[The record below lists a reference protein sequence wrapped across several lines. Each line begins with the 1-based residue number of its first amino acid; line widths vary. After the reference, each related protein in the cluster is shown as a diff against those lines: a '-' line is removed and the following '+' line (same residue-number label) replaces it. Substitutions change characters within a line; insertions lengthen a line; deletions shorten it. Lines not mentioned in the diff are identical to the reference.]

1 MLPPPSLP
9 GESRLR
15 TRWVLIVAPALILIF
30 WLQML
35 HAIRGQSLT
44 WDEGDHI
51 FAGYESLKSGDFGLN
66 PEHPPM
72 VKMIGALPL
81 LPLDLKVP
89 TVGHGFFK
97 GEAYFGGREL
107 LFHNGPA
114 DGGHYNANTLIFRA
128 RLFASIFSLLA
139 AVLIFL
145 GTTEMFSLT
154 AGLIALTLFCFEPN
168 LVAHGAYVTTDMA
181 ASCTLF
187 ATIYAFWRWVKVPS
201 TGRLLAA
208 GVVGGFALAAKHST
222 ILLAPMLLLL
232 AAIVL
237 YSQRRENP
245 SPSSSHITIGRMI
258 TGLAVITCIAVIVL
272 WAFYGF
278 RFSAR
283 PAGLALSPSL
293 AEYVKPLV
301 PREAR
306 GILFLA
312 HWHLLPE
319 SYLYGLADVRLVA
332 NDMPSFLLG
341 RVYAHGTW
349 MYFPVDFLIK
359 STLSMLGLLALTLF
373 AIARRWLRPS
383 LELAFVLIP
392 PIVYMLVSMGSHLNI
407 GARHILPVFLFCCVI
422 AGAGA
427 AALLRAQPT
436 QKSRERWTLTVVA
449 LLIFHIATT
458 VHTSPNYISYANEAW
473 GGPTQTYRHLSDSN
487 TDWAQQ
493 LIAVSAELRARNVQ
507 HCYIAYFAT
516 PFILPADYGIPCEL
530 IPTPDSHFTG
540 TSQLTPSILVGPV
553 LISAGDLN
561 GFELGSSVLNPYESF
576 RSIHPTEFIQNGVF
590 WFDGTFTVP
599 LASALPHVE
608 LSTLALKRHDIPRAV
623 AEAQQGELLAPGE
636 VEPEL
641 ALGDALAAAGR
652 ADEARAAYTRA
663 SQKIETM
670 EPDAREIWRRKLSKK
685 MAALPAH

>member
-1 MLPPPSLP
+1 LQ
-9 GESRLR
+9 
-15 TRWVLIVAPALILIF
+15 TRWVLIVVPALILIL

-35 HAIRGQSLT
+35 HAIRGESLT

-51 FAGYESLKSGDFGLN
+51 FAGYESLKTHDFGLN

-81 LPLDLKVP
+81 LSLELRVP
-89 TVGHGFFK
+89 AVGHRFFK
-97 GEAYFGGREL
+97 EEAYMDGREL

-114 DGGHYNANTLIFRA
+114 DGGHYDANTLIFRA
-128 RLFASIFSLLA
+128 RLFASVFSLIA
-139 AVLIFL
+139 AVLVFL

-154 AGLIALTLFCFEPN
+154 AGLIALVLFCFEPN
-168 LVAHGAYVTTDMA
+168 LIAHGAFVTTDMA
-181 ASCTLF
+181 ASCTIF

-201 TGRLLAA
+201 AARLLTA
-208 GVVGGFALAAKHST
+208 GLVGGFALAAKHST

-232 AAIVL
+232 AAVVL
-237 YSQRRENP
+237 YDQRRKDHTP
-245 SPSSSHITIGRMI
+245 SPLRITPARMI
-258 TGLAVITCIAVIVL
+258 TALAVITGVAVIVL

-283 PAGLALSPSL
+283 PAGLALTPSL
-293 AEYVKPLV
+293 ADYIKPLA
-301 PREAR
+301 PREAH

-319 SYLYGLADVRLVA
+319 SYLYGLADVRRVA

-349 MYFPVDFLIK
+349 MYFPIVFLIK
-359 STLSMLGLLALTLF
+359 STLPMLALLALTLF

-407 GARHILPVFLFCCVI
+407 GARHILPVYLFCCVI

-427 AALLRAQPT
+427 AALLRAQQT
-436 QKSRERWTLTVVA
+436 RKSRERWTLTVMA
-449 LLIFHIATT
+449 LLIFHVATT
-458 VHTSPNYISYANEAW
+458 LHASPNYISYANEAW
-473 GGPTQTYRHLSDSN
+473 GGPTQTYRYLSDSN

-493 LIAVSAELRARNVQ
+493 LIAVSAELRARGVQ

-516 PFILPADYGIPCEL
+516 PFILPSDYGIPCDL
-530 IPTPDSHFTG
+530 IPTFDSHIVNA
-540 TSQLTPSILVGPV
+540 SKPTPSIFEGPI

-561 GFELGSSVLNPYESF
+561 GFEFGSSVLNPYESF
-576 RSIHPTEFIQNGVF
+576 RSIKSTEFIQNGVF
-590 WFDGTFTVP
+590 WFEGTFTVP

-608 LSTLALKRHDIPRAV
+608 LSTLALEHHDIPQAV
-623 AEAQQGELLAPGE
+623 AEAQQAEQLAPGE

-641 ALGDALAAAGR
+641 ALGDALTAAGN
-652 ADEARAAYTRA
+652 ATEARAAYTRA
-663 SQKIETM
+663 GEKIETM
-670 EPDAREIWRRKLSKK
+670 EPDARQTWRRNLADKL
-685 MAALPAH
+685 AALPTH

>member
-1 MLPPPSLP
+1 MLIA
-9 GESRLR
+9 
-15 TRWVLIVAPALILIF
+15 VPALILIF

-35 HAIRGQSLT
+35 HAVRGQSLT

-51 FAGYESLKSGDFGLN
+51 FAGYESWRTHDFGLN

-89 TVGHGFFK
+89 TVGHRFFK
-97 GEAYFGGREL
+97 EEAYFDGRDL

-114 DGGHYNANTLIFRA
+114 DGGHYDSNTLLFRA
-128 RLFASIFSLLA
+128 RLFASIFSLVA
-139 AVLIFL
+139 AVLVFL

-168 LVAHGAYVTTDMA
+168 LIGHGAYVATDMG
-181 ASCTLF
+181 ASCTIF

-201 TGRLLAA
+201 TGRLLTA
-208 GVVGGFALAAKHST
+208 GLVAGFALAAKHST
-222 ILLAPMLLLL
+222 ILLAPMLVLL
-232 AAIVL
+232 AAAVL
-237 YSQRRENP
+237 YDQSRNKPAATSR
-245 SPSSSHITIGRMI
+245 ITLARMI
-258 TGLAVITCIAVIVL
+258 TALAVITCVAVIVL

-293 AEYVKPLV
+293 ADYVRPLN
-301 PREAR
+301 PSEAR
-306 GILFLA
+306 GILLLA

-319 SYLYGLADVRLVA
+319 SYLYGLADVRRVA

-349 MYFPVDFLIK
+349 MYFPIVFVIK
-359 STLSMLGLLALTLF
+359 STLSMLALLALTLF

-407 GARHILPVFLFCCVI
+407 GARHILPIYLFCCVI

-427 AALLRAQPT
+427 GALIRAQRT
-436 QKSRERWTLTVVA
+436 QKSRERWTLAVIA

-458 VHTSPNYISYANEAW
+458 VHASPNYISYANEAW
-473 GGPTQTYRHLSDSN
+473 GGPAQTYHYLSDSN

-493 LIAVSAELRARNVQ
+493 LVAVSAELRARGIQ

-516 PFILPADYGIPCEL
+516 PFILPSDYGIPCDL
-530 IPTPDSHFTG
+530 IPTFDSHALNA
-540 TSQLTPSILVGPV
+540 SKPTPSILEGPV

-561 GFELGSSVLNPYESF
+561 GFEFGSSVLNPYESF

-599 LASALPHVE
+599 LAAALPHVE
-608 LSTLALKRHDIPRAV
+608 LSTLALRQHNIPQAV
-623 AEAQQGELLAPGE
+623 AEAQQAELLAPGE

-641 ALGDALAAAGR
+641 ALGDALTAAGNTN
-652 ADEARAAYTRA
+652 EARAAYTRA
-663 SQKIETM
+663 SEKIETM
-670 EPDAREIWRRKLSKK
+670 EPDAREIWRGTLSKK
-685 MAALPAH
+685 LAALPAH

>member
-1 MLPPPSLP
+1 
-9 GESRLR
+9 
-15 TRWVLIVAPALILIF
+15 VLIVVPALILIF

-35 HAIRGQSLT
+35 HAIRGESLT

-51 FAGYESLKSGDFGLN
+51 FAGYESLKTHDFGLN

-81 LPLDLKVP
+81 LSLELRVP
-89 TVGHGFFK
+89 AVGHRFFK
-97 GEAYFGGREL
+97 EEAYMDGREL

-114 DGGHYNANTLIFRA
+114 DGGHYDANTLIFRA
-128 RLFASIFSLLA
+128 RLFASVFSLIA
-139 AVLIFL
+139 AVLVFL

-154 AGLIALTLFCFEPN
+154 AGLIALVLFCFEPN
-168 LVAHGAYVTTDMA
+168 LIAHGAFVTTDMA
-181 ASCTLF
+181 ASCTIF

-201 TGRLLAA
+201 TARLLTA
-208 GVVGGFALAAKHST
+208 GLVGGFALAAKHST

-232 AAIVL
+232 AAVVL
-237 YSQRRENP
+237 YDRRRKNHTP
-245 SPSSSHITIGRMI
+245 SPLRITPARMI
-258 TGLAVITCIAVIVL
+258 TALAVITGVAVIVL

-283 PAGLALSPSL
+283 PAGLALTPSL
-293 AEYVKPLV
+293 ADYIKPLA
-301 PREAR
+301 PREAH

-319 SYLYGLADVRLVA
+319 SYLYGLADVRRVA

-349 MYFPVDFLIK
+349 MYFPIVFLIK
-359 STLSMLGLLALTLF
+359 STLPMLALLALTLF
-373 AIARRWLRPS
+373 AIARHWLRPS

-407 GARHILPVFLFCCVI
+407 GARHILPVYLFCCVI

-427 AALLRAQPT
+427 AALLRAQQT
-436 QKSRERWTLTVVA
+436 RKSRERWTLTVMA
-449 LLIFHIATT
+449 LLIFHVATT
-458 VHTSPNYISYANEAW
+458 LHASPNYISYANEAW
-473 GGPTQTYRHLSDSN
+473 GGPTQTYRYLSDSN

-493 LIAVSAELRARNVQ
+493 LIAVSAELRARGVQ

-516 PFILPADYGIPCEL
+516 PFILPSDYGIPCDL
-530 IPTPDSHFTG
+530 IPTFDSHIVNA
-540 TSQLTPSILVGPV
+540 SKPTPSIFEGPI

-561 GFELGSSVLNPYESF
+561 GFEFGSSVLNPYESF
-576 RSIHPTEFIQNGVF
+576 RSIKSTEFIQNGVF
-590 WFDGTFTVP
+590 WFEGTFTVP

-608 LSTLALKRHDIPRAV
+608 LSTLALEHHDIPQAV
-623 AEAQQGELLAPGE
+623 AEAQQAEQLAPGE

-641 ALGDALAAAGR
+641 ALGDALTAAGN
-652 ADEARAAYTRA
+652 ATEARAAYTRA
-663 SQKIETM
+663 GEKIETM
-670 EPDAREIWRRKLSKK
+670 EPDARQTWRRNLADKL
-685 MAALPAH
+685 AALPTH

>member
-1 MLPPPSLP
+1 
-9 GESRLR
+9 LR
-15 TRWVLIVAPALILIF
+15 TRWVLIVVPALILIF

-35 HAIRGQSLT
+35 HAIRGESLT

-51 FAGYESLKSGDFGLN
+51 FAGYESLKTHDFGLN

-81 LPLDLKVP
+81 LSLELRVP
-89 TVGHGFFK
+89 AVGHRFFK
-97 GEAYFGGREL
+97 EEAYMDGREL

-114 DGGHYNANTLIFRA
+114 DGGHYDANTLIFRA
-128 RLFASIFSLLA
+128 RLFASVFSLIA
-139 AVLIFL
+139 AVLVFL

-154 AGLIALTLFCFEPN
+154 AGLIALVLFCFEPN
-168 LVAHGAYVTTDMA
+168 LIAHGAFVTTDMA
-181 ASCTLF
+181 ASCTIF

-201 TGRLLAA
+201 AARLLTA
-208 GVVGGFALAAKHST
+208 GLVGGFALAAKHST

-232 AAIVL
+232 AAVVL
-237 YSQRRENP
+237 YDQRRKDHTP
-245 SPSSSHITIGRMI
+245 SPLRITPARMI
-258 TGLAVITCIAVIVL
+258 TALAVITGVAVIVL

-283 PAGLALSPSL
+283 PAGLALTPSL
-293 AEYVKPLV
+293 ADYIKPLA
-301 PREAR
+301 PREAH

-319 SYLYGLADVRLVA
+319 SYLYGLADVRRVA

-349 MYFPVDFLIK
+349 MYFPIVFLIK
-359 STLSMLGLLALTLF
+359 STLPMLALLALTLF

-407 GARHILPVFLFCCVI
+407 GARHILPVYLFCCVI

-427 AALLRAQPT
+427 AALLRAQQT
-436 QKSRERWTLTVVA
+436 RKSRERWTLTVMA
-449 LLIFHIATT
+449 LLIFHVATT
-458 VHTSPNYISYANEAW
+458 LHASPNYISYANEAW
-473 GGPTQTYRHLSDSN
+473 GGPTQTYRYLSDSN

-493 LIAVSAELRARNVQ
+493 LIAVSAELRARGVQ

-516 PFILPADYGIPCEL
+516 PFILPSDYGIPCDL
-530 IPTPDSHFTG
+530 IPTFDSHIVNA
-540 TSQLTPSILVGPV
+540 SKPTPSIFEGPI

-561 GFELGSSVLNPYESF
+561 GFEFGSSVLNPYESF
-576 RSIHPTEFIQNGVF
+576 RSIKSTEFIQNGVF
-590 WFDGTFTVP
+590 WFEGTFTVP

-608 LSTLALKRHDIPRAV
+608 LSTLALEHHDIPQAV
-623 AEAQQGELLAPGE
+623 AEAQQAEQLAPGE

-641 ALGDALAAAGR
+641 ALGDALTAAGN
-652 ADEARAAYTRA
+652 ATEARAAYTRA
-663 SQKIETM
+663 GEKIETM
-670 EPDAREIWRRKLSKK
+670 EPDARQTWRRNLADKL
-685 MAALPAH
+685 AALPTH

>member
-1 MLPPPSLP
+1 
-9 GESRLR
+9 
-15 TRWVLIVAPALILIF
+15 VLIVVPALILIF

-35 HAIRGQSLT
+35 HAIRGESLT

-51 FAGYESLKSGDFGLN
+51 FAGYESLKTHDFGLN

-81 LPLDLKVP
+81 LSLELRVP
-89 TVGHGFFK
+89 AVGHRFFK
-97 GEAYFGGREL
+97 EEAYMDGREL

-114 DGGHYNANTLIFRA
+114 DGGHYDANTLIFRA
-128 RLFASIFSLLA
+128 RLFASVFSLIA
-139 AVLIFL
+139 AVLVFL

-154 AGLIALTLFCFEPN
+154 AGLIALVLFCFEPN
-168 LVAHGAYVTTDMA
+168 LIAHGAFVTTDMA
-181 ASCTLF
+181 ASCTIF
-187 ATIYAFWRWVKVPS
+187 ATIYAFWCWVKVPS
-201 TGRLLAA
+201 AARLLTA
-208 GVVGGFALAAKHST
+208 GLVGGFALAAKHST

-232 AAIVL
+232 AAVVL
-237 YSQRRENP
+237 YDQRRKDHTP
-245 SPSSSHITIGRMI
+245 SPLRITPARMI
-258 TGLAVITCIAVIVL
+258 TALAVITGVAVIVL

-283 PAGLALSPSL
+283 PAGLALTPSL
-293 AEYVKPLV
+293 ADYIKPLA
-301 PREAR
+301 PREAH

-319 SYLYGLADVRLVA
+319 SYLYGLADVRRVA

-349 MYFPVDFLIK
+349 MYFPIVFLIK
-359 STLSMLGLLALTLF
+359 STLPMLALLALTLF

-407 GARHILPVFLFCCVI
+407 GARHILPVYLFCCVI

-427 AALLRAQPT
+427 AALLRAQQT
-436 QKSRERWTLTVVA
+436 RKSRERWTLTVMA
-449 LLIFHIATT
+449 LLIFHVATT
-458 VHTSPNYISYANEAW
+458 LHASPNYISYANEAW
-473 GGPTQTYRHLSDSN
+473 GGPTQTYRYLSDSN

-493 LIAVSAELRARNVQ
+493 LIAVSAELRARGVQ

-516 PFILPADYGIPCEL
+516 PFILPSDYGIPCDL
-530 IPTPDSHFTG
+530 IPTFDSHIVNA
-540 TSQLTPSILVGPV
+540 SKPTPSIFEGPI

-561 GFELGSSVLNPYESF
+561 GFEFGSSVLNPYESF
-576 RSIHPTEFIQNGVF
+576 RSIKSTEFIQNGVF
-590 WFDGTFTVP
+590 WFEGTFTVP

-608 LSTLALKRHDIPRAV
+608 LSTLALEHHDIPQAV
-623 AEAQQGELLAPGE
+623 AEAQQAEQLAPGE

-641 ALGDALAAAGR
+641 ALGDALTAAGN
-652 ADEARAAYTRA
+652 ATEARAAYTRA
-663 SQKIETM
+663 GEKIETM
-670 EPDAREIWRRKLSKK
+670 EPDARQTWRRNLADKL
-685 MAALPAH
+685 AALPTH